1 MANKIVVVDF
11 TDNSQKAYT
20 GVPDTILDNKE
31 QAGKLIKARAKRDYK
46 NKEMQTWSVEDG
58 QTYLAPEI
66 DNEIASVTDFPM
78 TFKLTE
84 KGKYVL
90 KDLIR
95 TSLQAQR
102 GLTEQQIVQNI
113 RNLTLNCIDPIKKK
127 YPKMQVTSCFR
138 KTGEIKESEYSDHG
152 LGAAVDMQF
161 PSESGERYVE
171 IATWIK
177 NNIPHKQLL
186 LEYRES
192 KDKNNVPY
200 ISKWIHVSFIQVNG
214 QLVTSDL
221 PVATFWNDSVAK
233 EGSGKDARAIG
244 AGVLLALA

>member
-1 MANKIVVVDF
+1 
-11 TDNSQKAYT
+11 
-20 GVPDTILDNKE
+20 
-31 QAGKLIKARAKRDYK
+31 
-46 NKEMQTWSVEDG
+46 
-58 QTYLAPEI
+58 
-66 DNEIASVTDFPM
+66 M

-152 LGAAVDMQF
+152 LGAAVDMAF
-161 PSESGERYVE
+161 PGESGERYVE

-177 NNIPHKQLL
+177 NNIPHKQIL
-186 LEYRES
+186 LEYKEAVDPNT
-192 KDKNNVPY
+192 KIPFVK
-200 ISKWIHVSFIQVNG
+200 KWIHVSFIQVNG
-214 QLVTSDL
+214 NVIKSDL
-221 PVATFWNDSVAK
+221 PVATFWNDKTA
-233 EGSGKDARAIG
+233 GGG
-244 AGVLLALA
+244 AGVFLALA

>member
-11 TDNSQKAYT
+11 TDNSQKPYT
-20 GVPDTILDNKE
+20 GVPDTVLDDRDK
-31 QAGKLIKARAKRDYK
+31 AGKIIVARAKRDYPK
-46 NKEMQTWSVEDG
+46 KQVQTWSVEDG
-58 QTYLAPEI
+58 QAYLAPEI

-152 LGAAVDMQF
+152 LGAAVDMAF
-161 PSESGERYVE
+161 PGESGERYVE

-177 NNIPHKQLL
+177 NNIPHKQIL
-186 LEYRES
+186 LEYKEAVDPNT
-192 KDKNNVPY
+192 KIPFVK
-200 ISKWIHVSFIQVNG
+200 KWIHVSFIQVNG
-214 QLVTSDL
+214 NVIKSDL
-221 PVATFWNDSVAK
+221 PVATFWNDKTA
-233 EGSGKDARAIG
+233 GGG
-244 AGVLLALA
+244 AGVFLALA